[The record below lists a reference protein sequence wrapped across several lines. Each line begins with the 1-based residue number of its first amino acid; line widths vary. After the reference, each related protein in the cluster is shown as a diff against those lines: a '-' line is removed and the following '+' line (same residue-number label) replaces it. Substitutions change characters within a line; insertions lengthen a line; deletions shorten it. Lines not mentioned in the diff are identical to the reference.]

1 MDLNLT
7 ILEYVVEVAKCGSIS
22 KAAQSLFISQPH
34 LSNQIKAVEK
44 QLGVTLFLRS
54 ARGIELTREGK
65 IFVDEA
71 QEILAG
77 VKGLQDKLRVN
88 PEHAVLSKLSV
99 TRSQQVLKCITQFI
113 NENSDRENFTLKIK
127 ETSPFEVID
136 DVYNREAELGV
147 IHFFEAQKEYI
158 FNRIQSLG
166 LIYHN
171 HFEREFLT
179 LFSKNSSLSKEPVIH
194 SEMLKNRL
202 LVMYGDYEVLTAS
215 YENAAKNAGIELTR
229 KRIYVYDRASA
240 MEILHNC
247 PDSYMWITGVHDATL
262 KRYNLEV
269 RKCEDAKIM
278 SLGGSIYSTDEPLSW
293 STNALFQK
301 MLKIDWTEPI
311 K

>member
-77 VKGLQDKLRVN
+77 VKGLQDKLQVN

-99 TRSQQVLKCITQFI
+99 TRSQQVLKCITKFI

-127 ETSPFEVID
+127 
-136 DVYNREAELGV
+136 
-147 IHFFEAQKEYI
+147 
-158 FNRIQSLG
+158 
-166 LIYHN
+166 
-171 HFEREFLT
+171 
-179 LFSKNSSLSKEPVIH
+179 
-194 SEMLKNRL
+194 
-202 LVMYGDYEVLTAS
+202 
-215 YENAAKNAGIELTR
+215 
-229 KRIYVYDRASA
+229 
-240 MEILHNC
+240 
-247 PDSYMWITGVHDATL
+247 
-262 KRYNLEV
+262 
-269 RKCEDAKIM
+269 
-278 SLGGSIYSTDEPLSW
+278 
-293 STNALFQK
+293 
-301 MLKIDWTEPI
+301 
-311 K
+311 

>member
-77 VKGLQDKLRVN
+77 VKGLQDKLQVN

-147 IHFFEAQKEYI
+147 IHFFEAQK
-158 FNRIQSLG
+158 
-166 LIYHN
+166 
-171 HFEREFLT
+171 
-179 LFSKNSSLSKEPVIH
+179 V
-194 SEMLKNRL
+194 
-202 LVMYGDYEVLTAS
+202 VLCQV
-215 YENAAKNAGIELTR
+215 NG
-229 KRIYVYDRASA
+229 
-240 MEILHNC
+240 
-247 PDSYMWITGVHDATL
+247 
-262 KRYNLEV
+262 
-269 RKCEDAKIM
+269 
-278 SLGGSIYSTDEPLSW
+278 
-293 STNALFQK
+293 Q
-301 MLKIDWTEPI
+301 
-311 K
+311 

>member
-7 ILEYVVEVAKCGSIS
+7 ILEYVVEVAKYGSIS

-34 LSNQIKAVEK
+34 LSNQVKAIEK

-54 ARGIELTREGK
+54 VRGIELTREGK

-77 VKGLQDKLRVN
+77 VKGLQAKLQVN

-113 NENSDRENFTLKIK
+113 NENSDRENFKLRIK
-127 ETSPFEVID
+127 ETSPFEVIA
-136 DVYNREAELGV
+136 DVYNRDAELGV

-179 LFSKNSSLSKEPVIH
+179 LISKDSPLSKEPVIY
-194 SEMLKNRL
+194 SEMLKDKL
-202 LVMYGDYEVLTAS
+202 LVMYGDYEVLSAS
-215 YENAAKNAGIELTR
+215 YEDAAKNAGIELTQ

-247 PDSYMWITGVHDATL
+247 PSSYMWITGVHDATL

-278 SLGGSIYSTDEPLSW
+278 SLGGSIYSSAEPLSW
-293 STNALFQK
+293 STNAIFHKL
-301 MLKIDWTEPI
+301 LKIDWTEPI